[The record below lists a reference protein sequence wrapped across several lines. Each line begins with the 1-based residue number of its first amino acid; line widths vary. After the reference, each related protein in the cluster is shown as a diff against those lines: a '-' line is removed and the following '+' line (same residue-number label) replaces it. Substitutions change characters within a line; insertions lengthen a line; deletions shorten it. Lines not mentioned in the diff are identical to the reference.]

1 MPGLRHKWR
10 AYNDAQ
16 DCKHA
21 VEHERVY
28 LAKQA
33 RPRLMTHHRV
43 AESKVF
49 FETRGM
55 NLLST
60 KVIETAL
67 AIIFSEQGQDGL
79 WNQGQAIY
87 NGASPRRTPTD
98 DVERRRDSTGRD
110 VGNSYAFSFDL
121 LGCLL
126 DTFAEF
132 PLLER
137 YGSNLERSLQWTED
151 NILLQYYDEACDV
164 EAMTVVGKP
173 LRGWRSSHLQQEVT
187 QTI

>member
-1 MPGLRHKWR
+1 MGLHCELRPPLSFCK
-10 AYNDAQ
+10 AQ
-16 DCKHA
+16 SLTSYYYCMCVD
-21 VEHERVY
+21 
-28 LAKQA
+28 
-33 RPRLMTHHRV
+33 
-43 AESKVF
+43 
-49 FETRGM
+49 
-55 NLLST
+55 NL
-60 KVIETAL
+60 
-67 AIIFSEQGQDGL
+67 
-79 WNQGQAIY
+79 QAIY

-137 YGSNLERSLQWTED
+137 YGSNLERSLQWAED

-173 LRGWRSSHLQQEVT
+173 LRGWRSSHLQQEVRKRFDT
-187 QTI
+187 QLRV